1 MAEERGNSI
10 ATAVGL
16 GAAASMLLAQNAD
29 AATQVAEL
37 AGGDNRVGTIALL
50 FLPALGWVGF
60 NMLTPLQN
68 QVNRARCHMS
78 MVYPFQQLP
87 YHYYF
92 VIPSIRSLKRWPRRG
107 ATALPLPSV

>member
-16 GAAASMLLAQNAD
+16 GAAASMLFAQNAQ
-29 AATQVAEL
+29 AASQIAEVA
-37 AGGDNRVGTIALL
+37 ASDNRVGTIALL

-68 QVNRARCHMS
+68 QAR
-78 MVYPFQQLP
+78 
-87 YHYYF
+87 
-92 VIPSIRSLKRWPRRG
+92 I
-107 ATALPLPSV
+107 